1 MPVLTLATT
10 FACLGSFL
18 ASIYM
23 VEQRSGATLATT
35 MLGAACN
42 LAGNALLIPLLGSMG
57 AALSTLLSYIVIWCV
72 RAVHT
77 RALIRISLDIPR
89 LLASTALLAAQCVLI
104 EKGVPS
110 WYLWSGICLLAV
122 CAVNR
127 RPLLGALNHVFRV
140 QR

>member
-1 MPVLTLATT
+1 
-10 FACLGSFL
+10 
-18 ASIYM
+18 M

-77 RALIRISLDIPR
+77 RALIRISLGIPR

-127 RPLLGALNHVFRV
+127 RPLLGALSHVFRI